1 MNRNTL
7 ISLAA
12 FAIGAA
18 AGSVATW
25 AVVKTK
31 YERIAQE
38 EIDSV
43 KEVFSKEAEKEI
55 EEVTEEDPEV
65 KKAELKSYKD
75 VLGRTSYTGYS
86 DGIAD
91 VNEMIAN
98 KAKDIVDECAGIVNK
113 EGGNESM
120 PKDGPY
126 IIPPDVFGEDDEY
139 EVVTLVCYADGV
151 ITEYENGEVVDDV
164 EGAIG
169 PDDIRT
175 HFGEYEED
183 SVFVRNEERKVDY
196 EILRDEGSYEET
208 MS

>member
-75 VLGRTSYTGYS
+75 VLGGTSYTGYS

-98 KAKDIVDECAGIVNK
+98 KAKDIVDECGC
-113 EGGNESM
+113 SS
-120 PKDGPY
+120 P
-126 IIPPDVFGEDDEY
+126 
-139 EVVTLVCYADGV
+139 
-151 ITEYENGEVVDDV
+151 
-164 EGAIG
+164 
-169 PDDIRT
+169 
-175 HFGEYEED
+175 
-183 SVFVRNEERKVDY
+183 
-196 EILRDEGSYEET
+196 
-208 MS
+208 